1 MTRAMTGLAGRPVQG
16 SGGLEDV
23 SRRRLIQGASA
34 WALIG
39 PTLAIAPLAMAQA
52 TQVLPSIPALSA
64 LLGGRSPRWERLH
77 LELPS
82 LADNGQAV
90 PMRLTM
96 AGPFA
101 PGSSLQAI
109 HLFSEVNPVP
119 EMAVFEFPV
128 PPPKVEID
136 SRVRLAGSQHVVAL
150 AVMSDGGVFAA
161 MAEVIVTIA
170 ACLDGS

>member
-1 MTRAMTGLAGRPVQG
+1 MNGPDRRTPFSPTSRRRWLQRVGACAIATPIFWQASAAFSQELPAIPALAAFLAGRVP
-16 SGGLEDV
+16 
-23 SRRRLIQGASA
+23 RR
-34 WALIG
+34 
-39 PTLAIAPLAMAQA
+39 
-52 TQVLPSIPALSA
+52 
-64 LLGGRSPRWERLH
+64 ERLR
-77 LELPS
+77 LELPA

-101 PGSSLQAI
+101 PGSTPRSI

-136 SRVRLAGSQHVVAL
+136 SRVRLAGTQRVVAV
-150 AVMSDGGVFAA
+150 AVMSDGALFAA
-161 MAEVIVTIA
+161 DAEVVVTIA

>member
-1 MTRAMTGLAGRPVQG
+1 MTAPLSRRPM
-16 SGGLEDV
+16 
-23 SRRRLIQGASA
+23 SRRRMLQSAGAWALVSPLPIGASA
-34 WALIG
+34 A
-39 PTLAIAPLAMAQA
+39 AAQEMPA
-52 TQVLPSIPALSA
+52 IPALTSFLA
-64 LLGGRSPRWERLH
+64 GRSPRWERLR
-77 LELPS
+77 LELPA

-101 PGSSLQAI
+101 PGPVLKAI

-119 EMAVFEFPV
+119 EMAVFEFPF

-136 SRVRLAGSQHVVAL
+136 SRIRLAGSQRVVAV
-150 AVMSDGGVFAA
+150 AAMSDGMLFAA
-161 MAEVIVTIA
+161 VADVVVTIA

>member
-1 MTRAMTGLAGRPVQG
+1 MTAPLLQRPI
-16 SGGLEDV
+16 
-23 SRRRLIQGASA
+23 SRRRMLLQGASA
-34 WALIG
+34 WALAG
-39 PTLAIAPLAMAQA
+39 PLLTGAPVAAAQE
-52 TQVLPSIPALSA
+52 LPTIPALTSFLA
-64 LLGGRSPRWERLH
+64 GRLPRRERLR
-77 LELPS
+77 LELPA

-101 PGSSLQAI
+101 SGAGIQAI

-119 EMAVFEFPV
+119 EMAVFEFPS

-136 SRVRLAGSQHVVAL
+136 ARIRLAGSQRVVAV
-150 AVMSDGGVFAA
+150 AVMRDGSLFAA
-161 MAEVIVTIA
+161 VADVIVTLA

>member
-1 MTRAMTGLAGRPVQG
+1 MTGARLPRP
-16 SGGLEDV
+16 V
-23 SRRRLIQGASA
+23 SRRRLLQGAGA
-34 WALIG
+34 WVLAG
-39 PTLAIAPLAMAQA
+39 PLLARAPGAVAQTLPA
-52 TQVLPSIPALSA
+52 IPALTA
-64 LLGGRSPRWERLH
+64 LLAGRLPQWERLH

-96 AGPFA
+96 TGPFA
-101 PGSSLQAI
+101 TGAALQAI

-136 SRVRLAGSQHVVAL
+136 TRVRLAGSQHVVAL
-150 AVMSDGGVFAA
+150 AVMGDGTVFAA
-161 MAEVIVTIA
+161 VAEVIVTIA

>member
-1 MTRAMTGLAGRPVQG
+1 MTAPLSRRSM
-16 SGGLEDV
+16 
-23 SRRRLIQGASA
+23 SRRRLLQSAGA
-34 WALIG
+34 WALVS
-39 PTLAIAPLAMAQA
+39 PLLAGAPVAVAQEMPA
-52 TQVLPSIPALSA
+52 IPALTSFLA
-64 LLGGRSPRWERLH
+64 GRSPRWERLR
-77 LELPS
+77 LELPA

-101 PGSSLQAI
+101 PGPVLKAI

-119 EMAVFEFPV
+119 EMAVFEFPF

-136 SRVRLAGSQHVVAL
+136 SRIRLAGSQRVVAV
-150 AVMSDGGVFAA
+150 AAMSDGALFAA
-161 MAEVIVTIA
+161 AADVVVTIA

>member
-1 MTRAMTGLAGRPVQG
+1 MTALLSRTP
-16 SGGLEDV
+16 V
-23 SRRRLIQGASA
+23 SRRRLLQSAGA
-34 WALIG
+34 WALVS
-39 PTLAIAPLAMAQA
+39 PLLASASAAAAQEM
-52 TQVLPSIPALSA
+52 PPIPALTSFLA
-64 LLGGRSPRWERLH
+64 GRSPRKERLR
-77 LELPS
+77 LELPT

-101 PGSSLQAI
+101 PGPTVRAI

-119 EMAVFEFPV
+119 EMAVFEFPF

-136 SRVRLAGSQHVVAL
+136 SRVRLAGSQRVVAV
-150 AVMSDGGVFAA
+150 AVMSDGALFAA
-161 MAEVIVTIA
+161 VADVIVTIA

>member
-1 MTRAMTGLAGRPVQG
+1 MTAPLARRPM
-16 SGGLEDV
+16 
-23 SRRRLIQGASA
+23 SRRRLLQSAGA
-34 WALIG
+34 WALASPMLG
-39 PTLAIAPLAMAQA
+39 AANAAVAQEMPA
-52 TQVLPSIPALSA
+52 IPALTSFLA
-64 LLGGRSPRWERLH
+64 GRSPRRERLR
-77 LELPS
+77 LELPA

-101 PGSSLQAI
+101 PGPTVRAI

-119 EMAVFEFPV
+119 EMAVFEFPS

-136 SRVRLAGSQHVVAL
+136 SRIRLAGSQRVVAV
-150 AVMSDGGVFAA
+150 AVMSDGALFAA
-161 MAEVIVTIA
+161 VADVVVTIA

>member
-1 MTRAMTGLAGRPVQG
+1 MTRPLLQSPI
-16 SGGLEDV
+16 
-23 SRRRLIQGASA
+23 SRRRWLQGAGA
-34 WALIG
+34 CALG
-39 PTLAIAPLAMAQA
+39 SPLLAFAPAAEAQEPPA
-52 TQVLPSIPALSA
+52 FPALTSILA
-64 LLGGRSPRWERLH
+64 GRSPRWQRLR

-101 PGSSLQAI
+101 PGPTLKAI

-119 EMAVFEFPV
+119 EMAVFEFPS

-136 SRVRLAGSQHVVAL
+136 TRIRLAGSQRVVAV
-150 AVMSDGGVFAA
+150 AVMSDGALFAA
-161 MAEVIVTIA
+161 VAEVIVTIA

>member
-1 MTRAMTGLAGRPVQG
+1 MIEARLQRR
-16 SGGLEDV
+16 V
-23 SRRRLIQGASA
+23 SRRRLLQGAGA
-34 WALIG
+34 WALAG
-39 PTLAIAPLAMAQA
+39 PLLARAPGALAQTLPA
-52 TQVLPSIPALSA
+52 IPALTS
-64 LLGGRSPRWERLH
+64 LLAGRSPRWERLR

-101 PGSSLQAI
+101 PGAALQAI

-136 SRVRLAGSQHVVAL
+136 TRVRLAGSQHVVAL
-150 AVMSDGGVFAA
+150 AVMSDETVFAA
-161 MAEVIVTIA
+161 VAEVIVTIA